1 MTIPT
6 IRPSFFLQT
15 TSVHFVLIKNKVT
28 KPFCLNKL
36 DFYFIFFLLMI
47 GFFHIYV
54 DLVII
59 KMKKPWKKKTLTS
72 SWEGPYQ
79 SIGHADG
86 NGNFDFEESS
96 KICITKNVDGH

>member
-6 IRPSFFLQT
+6 IRPSFSLQV

-28 KPFCLNKL
+28 KPFCLNEL

-59 KMKKPWKKKTLTS
+59 KMKKHGKKKALIS

-86 NGNFDFEESS
+86 NGNFDFEESN
-96 KICITKNVDGH
+96 KICIMKNVDGH